1 MKRRSHVDYFRDIL
15 EAAVQAQEFVK
26 GQDFESFSRN
36 QEKIYAVTR
45 ALEIIG
51 EADRSVPSDIQ
62 AQYPEVP
69 WHEMIAMRNIV
80 AHQYF
85 GVELRVLWRTVFE
98 DLPPLQSEVS
108 QILESLDRAEG
119 TLR

>member
-1 MKRRSHVDYFRDIL
+1 MKRRTLIDYFRDIL
-15 EAAVQAQEFVK
+15 DAAIHAQEFVE

-51 EADRSVPSDIQ
+51 EAARSVPPDVQ
-62 AQYPEVP
+62 AQYSEVP
-69 WHEMIAMRNIV
+69 WREMIAMRNIV

-98 DLPPLQSEVS
+98 DLPPLQTVVA
-108 QILESLDRAEG
+108 QILESLDRDEG
-119 TLR
+119 ERP